1 MDTEKIIASVIANQT
16 ALHFNEEIKHTAYY
30 KKDLKN
36 RLNLCIKELIKAE
49 EREYDLVDEVHP
61 ELLHQISSNQITFT
75 EHIIDRPFTEMAMLQ
90 NMIMAYRKNPK
101 RVEGIVNKVLTE

>member
-1 MDTEKIIASVIANQT
+1 MDTEKIIAA
-16 ALHFNEEIKHTAYY
+16 
-30 KKDLKN
+30 
-36 RLNLCIKELIKAE
+36 LIKSE
-49 EREYDLVDEVHP
+49 KKEYDLVDSVHS
-61 ELLHQISSNQITFT
+61 ELLHQVSSNQITFT

>member
-1 MDTEKIIASVIANQT
+1 MTTEKIIASVIANYT
-16 ALHFNEEIKHTAYY
+16 ALHFNEELKHTKFY

-36 RLNLCIKELIKAE
+36 RLNLAQKELVKAE
-49 EREYDLVDEVHP
+49 EKEYDLVDSVHP
-61 ELLHQISSNQITFT
+61 ELLHQVSSNQITFI
-75 EHIIDRPFTEMAMLQ
+75 EHIVDRPFTEMALLQ